1 MPEFGSGLCFLNQDS
16 KVRPYARG
24 MGAERCTP
32 MTASI
37 ARRIGLTSS
46 AQFAMG
52 ATGVIMVPIREVRP
66 MRRSRSG
73 MPCASFM
80 AVRRWWMISVT
91 FTPWGHTSEQVP
103 HEEQ

>member
-1 MPEFGSGLCFLNQDS
+1 
-16 KVRPYARG
+16 

-32 MTASI
+32 MKASI
-37 ARRIGLTSS
+37 ARRMGLTSS